1 MKRNDVLIIVSTLL
15 YSFFFYK
22 QMPGINYLL
31 FSIVLVFMLGLRKDN
46 VFADKR
52 WMVLAA
58 LSLLTGV
65 FVLIHGTVISVISNF
80 IALSML
86 AVNSLYVKSS
96 FFFSFFVSIFS
107 YLSSFVY
114 LILDLV
120 DRKPREPKPEEEGD
134 KKKSGFFVD
143 VSTKLVL
150 GIIGFLVIAL
160 FFVIYRRANPLFKDF
175 TDRINLDFISIQW
188 LTFTFLG
195 FLLMYG
201 FFKIRH
207 DKKLH
212 ESDSQESG
220 ELNEERVHAKPNA
233 FLGFIIPV
241 QMEAL
246 IGVVFLAI
254 LNILLLMLNSL
265 DLSFMFGGADLPDG
279 ITYSE
284 YVHKGVGNLIFSV
297 VLVIL
302 ITMYFFRGQL
312 NFFKGSGGSKAVRI
326 LAFLWLVQNLI
337 MLISTAFRNQY
348 YISEYSLTYKRIG
361 VYVWLVLTAVGLIT
375 TFYKI
380 GAKKSMWY
388 LIRINS
394 WSFLIVIIL
403 LGSTNWDMLIAKYN
417 TRNIAENFDDLDF
430 EYLMNLN
437 SNAMPIIYEAL
448 EDIDTETLFQSES
461 TAQMYDDL
469 RVSYMYRILGKMDFE
484 LAFVLH
490 YKGMEYT
497 ENTRK
502 KIAQEILSRGLT
514 ENDVNSLIAEK
525 LDNNI
530 PAGETKKCPRCT
542 SDKIVTDKEYI
553 NPMSNNLDD
562 IDSTEPRYKDVY
574 FCGVC
579 GFNMSK
585 GMPEKEFALL
595 TKVIV
600 VIAILIGMSLIITL
614 VFSWI

>member
-337 MLISTAFRNQY
+337 MLISTAFRNQE

-469 RVSYMYRILGKMDFE
+469 RVSYMYRILGKMD
-484 LAFVLH
+484 A
-490 YKGMEYT
+490 YMEKY
-497 ENTRK
+497 
-502 KIAQEILSRGLT
+502 S
-514 ENDVNSLIAEK
+514 EK
-525 LDNNI
+525 
-530 PAGETKKCPRCT
+530 TWK
-542 SDKIVTDKEYI
+542 SF
-553 NPMSNNLDD
+553 NLDD
-562 IDSTEPRYKDVY
+562 NKTIKKIK
-574 FCGVC
+574 
-579 GFNMSK
+579 GF
-585 GMPEKEFALL
+585 GL
-595 TKVIV
+595 
-600 VIAILIGMSLIITL
+600 
-614 VFSWI
+614 